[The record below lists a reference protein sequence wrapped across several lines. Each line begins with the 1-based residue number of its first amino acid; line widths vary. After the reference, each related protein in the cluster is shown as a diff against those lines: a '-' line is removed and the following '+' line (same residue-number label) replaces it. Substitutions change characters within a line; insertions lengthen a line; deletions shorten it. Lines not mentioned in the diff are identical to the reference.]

1 MKCGYCKK
9 EGHNKRTCIAR
20 KKKKKEV
27 LKLHNNI
34 VEMLINI
41 NNKIIDLNKRS

>member
-9 EGHNKRTCIAR
+9 EGHNKRTC
-20 KKKKKEV
+20 KKTILE
-27 LKLHNNI
+27 LHNKI
-34 VEMLINI
+34 VDMLINI